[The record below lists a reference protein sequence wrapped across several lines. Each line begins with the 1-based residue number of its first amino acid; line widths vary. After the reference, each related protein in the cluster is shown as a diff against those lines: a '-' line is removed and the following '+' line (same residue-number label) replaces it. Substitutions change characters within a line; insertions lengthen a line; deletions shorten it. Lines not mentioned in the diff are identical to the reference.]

1 MEILYISLLVLAFI
15 FISCM
20 FIAVYICHECA
31 RINIRID
38 DLCAKQRTIFKN
50 HLLSLM
56 SQMEESKAS
65 ALMFEEYDVACSI
78 QKKIESI
85 KKDLKDY
92 EA

>member
-1 MEILYISLLVLAFI
+1 MEIFYISLLVLAF
-15 FISCM
+15 
-20 FIAVYICHECA
+20 
-31 RINIRID
+31 
-38 DLCAKQRTIFKN
+38 QRTIFKN

-56 SQMEESKAS
+56 SQMEEFKAS
-65 ALMFEEYDVACSI
+65 SLMFEEYDVACSI